1 MNETEIIQRAEVLPD
16 RFADRLP
23 PETLESLRLMEAGGE
38 YGELVIELAAAL
50 AKREVPV
57 TARERDELRDLLD
70 ATGMSVEPVGRLI
83 VAG

>member
-1 MNETEIIQRAEVLPD
+1 MTETEIIQRAEVLPD

-38 YGELVIELAAAL
+38 YGELVIELAATL
-50 AKREVPV
+50 AKRGLPV
-57 TARERDELRDLLD
+57 TARERDDLRELLD
-70 ATGMSVEPVGRLI
+70 ATGMPTEPIGRLI

>member
-1 MNETEIIQRAEVLPD
+1 VNETEIIQRAEVLAD

-38 YGELVIELAAAL
+38 YGELLIELAASL
-50 AKREVPV
+50 AERGVPV
-57 TARERDELRDLLD
+57 TAGERDELRDLLD
-70 ATGMSVEPVGRLI
+70 ASGMPTEPVGRLV

>member
-1 MNETEIIQRAEVLPD
+1 MNETEIIQRAEELPD

-38 YGELVIELAAAL
+38 YGELLIELAAAL
-50 AKREVPV
+50 AKQGVPV

-70 ATGMSVEPVGRLI
+70 ATGMPAEPVGRLI
-83 VAG
+83 IAG

>member
-1 MNETEIIQRAEVLPD
+1 MNETEVSQRAEVLPD

-50 AKREVPV
+50 AGRGVPV
-57 TARERDELRDLLD
+57 TARERDELRELLD
-70 ATGMSVEPVGRLI
+70 ATGMPTEPVGRL
-83 VAG
+83 VVVG

>member
-38 YGELVIELAAAL
+38 YGELLIELAAAL
-50 AKREVPV
+50 AKRGVPV
-57 TARERDELRDLLD
+57 TVRERDELRDLLN
-70 ATGMSVEPVGRLI
+70 ATGMPVEPVGRLI

>member
-50 AKREVPV
+50 ARRGVPV
-57 TARERDELRDLLD
+57 TARERDDLRELLG
-70 ATGMSVEPVGRLI
+70 ATGMPTETVGRLI